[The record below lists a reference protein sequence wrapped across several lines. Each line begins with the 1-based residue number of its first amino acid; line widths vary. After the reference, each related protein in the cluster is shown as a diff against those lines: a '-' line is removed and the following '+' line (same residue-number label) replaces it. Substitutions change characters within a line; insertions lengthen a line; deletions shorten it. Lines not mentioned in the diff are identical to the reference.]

1 MPHLVLDG
9 VLDCGRA
16 VAEVGP
22 EVHRWGRAVLKVEG
36 GWLRRGGDAALFDGV
51 VVELARPLH
60 PVAFV
65 ARHERTTVVRLWP
78 LAPVERTAAVQ
89 RWLAVVATILQR
101 HGAGPVTT
109 TNLSAE
115 LLAGL
120 DLAVARTLAR
130 GEASREKGEA

>member
-9 VLDCGRA
+9 VMDFARA
-16 VAEVGP
+16 VTGIEP
-22 EVHRWGRAVLKVEG
+22 EVQRWGRAVLKVEG
-36 GWLRRGGDAALFDGV
+36 GWLRRGAEAALFDGV

-65 ARHERTTVVRLWP
+65 ARHERSTVVRLWP
-78 LAPVERTAAVQ
+78 FAPVERTAAVQ
-89 RWLAVVATILQR
+89 RWLAVLAAALQR

-115 LLAGL
+115 LLADL
-120 DLAVARTLAR
+120 DLVI
-130 GEASREKGEA
+130 ASV

>member
-9 VLDCGRA
+9 GLDFARA
-16 VAEVGP
+16 VAGIEP
-22 EVHRWGRAVLKVEG
+22 EVHRWGRSVLKVEG
-36 GWLRRGGDAALFDGV
+36 GWLHRDGHAALFDGV

-65 ARHERTTVVRLWP
+65 AKHQRTTVVRLWP
-78 LAPVERTAAVQ
+78 LAPVERTTAVQ
-89 RWLAVVATILQR
+89 RWLAVLAAALQR

-115 LLAGL
+115 LLADLGL
-120 DLAVARTLAR
+120 VIART
-130 GEASREKGEA
+130 